1 MPTLVTA
8 TRFNNLRGRIASILG
23 ASQLSTPQFGYGQ
36 TLTTPSNV
44 VGNYAINPTTVNLV
58 ENEQYRDLYIDMV
71 RARIHQIGSAAFT
84 QQPFPV
90 GSYNTNGASTDK
102 VLDSY
107 ITGLESLMTTIETN
121 KFSIFESTQ
130 ASLEPLKNAAGFAI
144 VGTRNEFGNGPWNT
158 TLSFIFTV
166 NFTSE
171 QARRQFFNA
180 GGQVRISSAQSG
192 TQPNAKTQRWAQLL
206 SNIGSISF
214 AANSTYSTVGYGTG
228 SSIGNYNLTGSYQL
242 LYRGYASVYTGNA
255 FEVYALQTSGT
266 QIQFRVYLADNQSE
280 GIDEGVFGNFTVSA
294 NLIRP
299 EGTATIN
306 GSSYTTVTIATPPI
320 GTVVTNLIA
329 I

>member
-23 ASQLSTPQFGYGQ
+23 SSQLSAPQFGYGQ

-44 VGNYAINPTTVNLV
+44 VGNYTSNPTTVNLV
-58 ENEQYRDLYIDMV
+58 ENEQYRDLYIDIV
-71 RARIHQIGSAAFT
+71 RARIHQIGATAFT

-90 GSYNTNGASTDK
+90 GSYSTNEASTDK
-102 VLDSY
+102 ILDSY

-130 ASLEPLKNAAGFAI
+130 ASLEPLKNNAGFAI

-171 QARRQFFNA
+171 QARREFFNA
-180 GGQVRISSAQSG
+180 GGQVRISSSHSG
-192 TQPNAKTQRWAQLL
+192 SQPNTKTQRWAQLL

-214 AANSTYSTVGYGTG
+214 AANNTYSTVSYGTG
-228 SSIGNYNLTGSYQL
+228 SAIGNYGLTGSYQL
-242 LYRGYASVYTGNA
+242 LYRGYASVYTANA

-280 GIDEGVFGNFTVSA
+280 GVDEGVFGNFTVST

-299 EGTATIN
+299 QGTATIN
-306 GSSYTTVTIATPPI
+306 GTSYTTVTIATPPVGAI
-320 GTVVTNLIA
+320 VTNLIA